1 MLNVSCRLKKKCKNK
16 SAEKIKYFLK
26 AICYVAFFVFLTGGF
41 VNTQL
46 EPTLGPNLAD
56 KYKVCRNSRGK
67 EVYVTTEE
75 Q

>member
-1 MLNVSCRLKKKCKNK
+1 MLCC
-16 SAEKIKYFLK
+16 
-26 AICYVAFFVFLTGGF
+26 FFVFLTGGF

-56 KYKVCRNSRGK
+56 KYKVCRNNRGK
-67 EVYVTTEE
+67 EIYVTTEE